1 MGAAGTGEAR
11 EESGGASIE
20 AGCALVAAPW
30 GADRAGSPA
39 VDAEAVRGVCEL
51 ARLEETLD
59 PQGSSVQPVA
69 RSQGLGVAPSGSA
82 DQPHGRRLAS
92 SPSPSPVPA
101 SLAIVDGPEESDS
114 GDAALSSVPG
124 SSAFGTS
131 VAFAGDL
138 DSDGVDDFLVGAP
151 KRSFSS
157 PTVSNG
163 GTVFMCYMASGGGV
177 REVEELAFAE
187 GDASLGGGSFGSSI
201 AVGGVVAVGAPKLGW
216 GSVLVCRLAADG
228 TISGGVRLSTAT
240 EGLESVVD
248 SSMAFGAA
256 IASQHNHGVFLLMVG
271 APDFDRPGLVNQ
283 DGAVV
288 LISLNATTLGV
299 ITARRFDTSLPK
311 LSPFGQDL
319 SGFGSSVEW
328 LGRWGT
334 WGSERSVAV
343 GAPNTDRGALSY
355 DRGAVFIL
363 IMDYEGQ
370 LESVFEVD
378 DTKLGSGGY
387 LPVNSYAGMG
397 LATGTGGKLA
407 VGASGLGT
415 KGGLVDLSLNLVVQ
429 GTWPSASPSVASSPT
444 STVP

>member
-20 AGCALVAAPW
+20 AGY
-30 GADRAGSPA
+30 
-39 VDAEAVRGVCEL
+39 
-51 ARLEETLD
+51 
-59 PQGSSVQPVA
+59 
-69 RSQGLGVAPSGSA
+69 
-82 DQPHGRRLAS
+82 QPHGRRLAS

-201 AVGGVVAVGAPKLGW
+201 AVVSGWGLESPLLFLTGGTGSSGGGLGLVSAPTAASAALSWRVAPGSAAWPGGSVSGNVMLGQAVAFLSPTWHPSEGGVVAVGAPKLGW

-271 APDFDRPGLVNQ
+271 APDFDRPGLLNQ

-328 LGRWGT
+328 LGRHGPGYRDGRQACGWSQWVGHE
-334 WGSERSVAV
+334 GRS
-343 GAPNTDRGALSY
+343 G
-355 DRGAVFIL
+355 
-363 IMDYEGQ
+363 
-370 LESVFEVD
+370 
-378 DTKLGSGGY
+378 
-387 LPVNSYAGMG
+387 
-397 LATGTGGKLA
+397 
-407 VGASGLGT
+407 
-415 KGGLVDLSLNLVVQ
+415 
-429 GTWPSASPSVASSPT
+429 
-444 STVP
+444 